1 MLQGFHWRSWEQNW
15 YQIIQENAQRI
26 KDSGFTLVWFP
37 PPSDCA
43 DYEGYLPRELYK
55 LDSKYGSAA
64 ELKQT
69 IEGLKPEV
77 KAIADI
83 VINHRVGTSRDED
96 FTNPT
101 WSTYSIVSNDE
112 YQGPKS
118 FHWDTGEPY
127 HAGRDLD
134 HRNPEVSTS
143 IIDWMNHLKNPGIA
157 GFVGWRYDLVRGYAG
172 WATELYNRNTSPE
185 FTVGEFWSGDVQEIM
200 SWIDSTHPNPEFRS
214 PAFDFPL
221 REALYEAVAWKNY
234 HYLKYGDRAPGL
246 IGLWS
251 DKAVTFLENHD
262 TEEAR
267 NNEYGFNFPGGYK
280 SRDRNGDQ
288 MIQGYAYL
296 LTHPGIPCV
305 FWKDIYDSED
315 FHENQIRQLIEI
327 RKQYRIHSESKLHIA
342 AAQQGLVYAAY
353 IQGDRGEVAMKIGPG
368 SWQPSGSK
376 WQPGMDLITSGQDYA
391 VWGQRGKFW

>member
-1 MLQGFHWRSWEQNW
+1 MSYDIMLQGFHWKSHKLDW
-15 YQIIQENAQRI
+15 YKIIQQNTQRI

-43 DYEGYLPRELYK
+43 DYEGYLPRELYN
-55 LDSKYGSAA
+55 LNDSKYGSAT
-64 ELKQT
+64 ELNTT
-69 IEGLKPEV
+69 IAGLKPEV

-83 VINHRVGTSRDED
+83 VINHRVGSKD
-96 FTNPT
+96 FADFKNPT
-101 WSTYSIVSNDE
+101 WGTYTIVSNDE

-118 FHWDTGEPY
+118 FNWDSGESY

-134 HRNPEVSTS
+134 HANPEVSNS
-143 IIDWMNHLKNPGIA
+143 LIKWMNHLKDPSVA
-157 GFVGWRYDLVRGYAG
+157 GFVGWRYDLVKGYAG
-172 WATELYNRNTSPE
+172 WATELYNRNTDPE
-185 FTVGEFWSGDVQEIM
+185 FSVGEFFDGDVQKVI
-200 SWIDSTHPNPEFRS
+200 SWIDSTHPNPAFRS
-214 PAFDFPL
+214 TAFDFPL
-221 REALYEAVAWKNY
+221 RNALYQAVAWKNF
-234 HYLKYGDRAPGL
+234 HHLKYGDRAPGL

-262 TEEAR
+262 TEEVR
-267 NNEYGFNFPGGYK
+267 SGENSFNFPG
-280 SRDRNGDQ
+280 GDQ

-305 FWKDIYDSED
+305 FWKDIYDSGS
-315 FHENQIRQLIEI
+315 FYENQIRQLIEI
-327 RKQYRIHSESKLHIA
+327 RKQYRIHSDSKLYIA

-376 WQPGMDLITSGQDYA
+376 WQPGMDLITSGADYA
-391 VWGQRGKFW
+391 VWGERGKFW